1 MNLQTAKKLLRPLIY
16 ICIAAC
22 VVSILSTGTTFA
34 MYCTLASFATLAVFL
49 VVYFGYC
56 KCPYCGK
63 RIGRVVLNA
72 THCPHCRRDLVSG
85 KRKKGSGGKHTK
97 H

>member
-22 VVSILSTGTTFA
+22 VVSILSTGI
-34 MYCTLASFATLAVFL
+34 ASFATLAVFL

-63 RIGRVVLNA
+63 RIGRGVLNA